1 VPADVV
7 THEVPAAPEVARAV
21 LLVGKESVGKSAL
34 VRSLSGGKA
43 SSQNFRGTTVA
54 CESYAVGGYTL
65 VDSPGILRESD
76 SETTRRTLEALT
88 EADRVL
94 MVVQATH
101 LDEDLDDL
109 LPLVAGHRAV
119 IAVTFWDR
127 IDDHGPAR
135 EVLTRL
141 SVSLGVPVLSVDA
154 RSLVEGSSTELLAAL
169 DDPGVVEHT
178 STPIRAGWRIEPRRT
193 LLEHRLIG
201 PMLASV
207 LLLGPAVLAVL
218 VANAL
223 AAWLQPVV
231 EWLTGPASEPLAS
244 WPAPLN
250 EVLAGDYGFLTM
262 GPMLFVWAV
271 PTVVVYSM
279 VIAAYKASG
288 LVDRIGAA
296 LHPLLRP
303 VGLHGRDVTRVLM
316 GFGCN
321 VPAVISTRS
330 CSACT
335 RPTTVGAIAF
345 GSACSYQLGATLA
358 VFAAAGRGGL
368 VVPYLVILV
377 FATLAYARV
386 TSPAVAR
393 SPLNALVIE
402 RRTFLV
408 KPSARAVWQEA
419 AGTVLEFFQKAL
431 PIFFA
436 ITFVAAL
443 LAWAGALDVAARGLA
458 PVMAMFNLPADS
470 ALPTILASVRKDGLL
485 LLAEDGTVESMT
497 AVQTLAAVFLA
508 GLVLPCL
515 VTALTVAR
523 ELGARFATAMV
534 ARQAVAAVM
543 VTLAVSWGGALL
555 MEAV

>member
-1 VPADVV
+1 MPASHAP
-7 THEVPAAPEVARAV
+7 TEALQTPASRTV
-21 LLVGKESVGKSAL
+21 LAVGKESVGKSAL
-34 VRSLSGGKA
+34 IRSLTGA
-43 SSQNFRGTTVA
+43 PATSQNFRGTTVA
-54 CESYAVGGYTL
+54 CESYAVGDYIL
-65 VDSPGILRESD
+65 VDAPGILRESD
-76 SETTRRTLEALT
+76 SETTRRALGALA

-94 MVVQATH
+94 LVVQATH

-109 LPLVAGHRAV
+109 LPLVAGHRAA

-127 IDDHGPAR
+127 IDDRSPAR

-141 SVSLGVPVLSVDA
+141 SVHLGVPVLSVDA
-154 RSLVEGSSTELLAAL
+154 RSLADGASTALLAAL
-169 DDPGVVEHT
+169 DDPGVIEHT

-201 PMLASV
+201 PILAAV

-218 VANAL
+218 VANAV
-223 AAWLQPVV
+223 AGWLEPLV
-231 EWLTGPASEPLAS
+231 EWLTGHASEPLAS

-271 PTVVVYSM
+271 PTVVVYS
-279 VIAAYKASG
+279 VVVAAYKASG
-288 LVDRIGAA
+288 LVDRIGTA

-358 VFAAAGRGGL
+358 VFAAAGRSGL

-377 FATLAYARV
+377 LATLVYARV
-386 TSPAVAR
+386 TSPALAR
-393 SPLNALVIE
+393 SPLNALVVE
-402 RRTFLV
+402 RQTYLSR
-408 KPSARAVWQEA
+408 PSARAVWQEA
-419 AGTVLEFFQKAL
+419 SGTVLEFFQKAL
-431 PIFFA
+431 PIFFV

-443 LAWAGALDVAARGLA
+443 LAWAGALEVAARGLA
-458 PVMAMFNLPADS
+458 PVMALFNLPADS

-485 LLAEDGTVESMT
+485 LLAEDGTVASMT

-515 VTALTVAR
+515 VTAVTVAR
-523 ELGARFATAMV
+523 ELGARFAAAMV
-534 ARQAVAAVM
+534 ARQAVAAVV
-543 VTLAVSWGGALL
+543 VTLAVSWGGTLVV
-555 MEAV
+555 EVT